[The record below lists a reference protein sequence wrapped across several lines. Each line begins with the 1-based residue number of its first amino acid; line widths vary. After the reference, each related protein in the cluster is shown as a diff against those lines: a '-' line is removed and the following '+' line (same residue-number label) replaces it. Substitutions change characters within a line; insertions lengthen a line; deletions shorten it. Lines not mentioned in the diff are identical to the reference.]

1 LWTDDHPEYNAAI
14 VELLRRFGTVVET
27 PRSNADGLALLRA
40 SRYDVAISDV
50 SRDNEGPDSDL
61 KGLEFAE
68 QVFNGWGMRVLL
80 FTARFNPATVPNKS
94 DQERLALVRLVQ
106 RCVFGITNRTDEALH
121 LILDILE
128 R

>member
-1 LWTDDHPEYNAAI
+1 MRAI
-14 VELLRRFGTVVET
+14 
-27 PRSNADGLALLRA
+27 AM
-40 SRYDVAISDV
+40 VAILVISDV
-50 SRDNEGPDSDL
+50 ARDNEGPGSDL

-106 RCVFGITNRTDEALH
+106 RCVFGNTNRIDEALH